1 MARTRTRFEAESG
14 TARLAR
20 SGIRTL
26 GTFGTR
32 RPFPSR
38 TCIAARGSAGIGRF
52 DHHPRF
58 RRQQDYRQAQ
68 PREAQPAVSLI
79 ALSQPSDRA
88 NPCERPEQ
96 ALRAPER
103 RRIAPR
109 MLCAVFPAYYGK
121 VDRVNRLVVASSI
134 IDRPIRPPVDT
145 YTTRLGVAAE
155 CSREH
160 RGQGTDRCKS
170 RLASGSA
177 KIARVRP
184 LEIPRGV
191 HRVLS
196 PHVAVQ
202 SHRFCFQGIGTAR
215 VDTRAARKPWGV
227 GSADT
232 RPTLPTTSSSPMVA
246 VTREKVVHRH
256 TCRNPRRK
264 DVARGA

>member
-1 MARTRTRFEAESG
+1 
-14 TARLAR
+14 
-20 SGIRTL
+20 
-26 GTFGTR
+26 
-32 RPFPSR
+32 
-38 TCIAARGSAGIGRF
+38 
-52 DHHPRF
+52 
-58 RRQQDYRQAQ
+58 
-68 PREAQPAVSLI
+68 
-79 ALSQPSDRA
+79 
-88 NPCERPEQ
+88 
-96 ALRAPER
+96 
-103 RRIAPR
+103 
-109 MLCAVFPAYYGK
+109 
-121 VDRVNRLVVASSI
+121 VNRLVVAPSI

-160 RGQGTDRCKS
+160 HGQGTDRCKS
-170 RLASGSA
+170 RLASDSA

-184 LEIPRGV
+184 LELPRGV

-232 RPTLPTTSSSPMVA
+232 LPTLPATDFSPVAA

-256 TCRNPRRK
+256 TCRRRP
-264 DVARGA
+264 DASRRRNHVARTWRGGRRIFLIRKVRATAAGTLGKRPARDLHADARVSFLIYNWTPFYLKNPIKPLICPHL

>member
-1 MARTRTRFEAESG
+1 M
-14 TARLAR
+14 
-20 SGIRTL
+20 
-26 GTFGTR
+26 
-32 RPFPSR
+32 
-38 TCIAARGSAGIGRF
+38 GRF

-58 RRQQDYRQAQ
+58 RRVRDYRHAQ
-68 PREAQPAVSLI
+68 PREARLAISLVR
-79 ALSQPSDRA
+79 P
-88 NPCERPEQ
+88 NHPCEWLEQ
-96 ALRAPER
+96 APRAPGGAESR
-103 RRIAPR
+103 HWA
-109 MLCAVFPAYYGK
+109 LCTFFPACYGT
-121 VDRVNRLVVASSI
+121 VDRVNRLVVAPSI
-134 IDRPIRPPVDT
+134 ADRHVRSPVDT

-184 LEIPRGV
+184 LELPRGV

-215 VDTRAARKPWGV
+215 VDTRAARKPWGA
-227 GSADT
+227 GFAGAL
-232 RPTLPTTSSSPMVA
+232 PTLPTTSSSPMVA